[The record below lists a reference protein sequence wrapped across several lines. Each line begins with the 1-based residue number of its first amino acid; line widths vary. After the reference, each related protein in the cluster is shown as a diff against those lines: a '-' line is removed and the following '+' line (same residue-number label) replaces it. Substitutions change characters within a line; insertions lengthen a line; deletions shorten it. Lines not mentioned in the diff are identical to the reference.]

1 MGKDQTKTTLDVIKI
16 IYTNHL
22 CLNWNLYLR
31 NAKNI
36 LYLLEC
42 GKSTRSRASLPST
55 VLLFHSA
62 SLTQSKWDQAEN
74 IVNFIFYSARC
85 RSKINIIVSAD
96 VEFVKCFIKERFST
110 WNLSN
115 FEFVK
120 SPNLLNFT
128 RETCLNCNIFFATN
142 WELWMFNSSFWTNCH
157 FFDVFKYKLTPFILE
172 KTTTS
177 VA

>member
-1 MGKDQTKTTLDVIKI
+1 MCS
-16 IYTNHL
+16 N

-42 GKSTRSRASLPST
+42 GKSTRSPASLPST

-62 SLTQSKWDQAEN
+62 SLTQSKWDQAEE
-74 IVNFIFYSARC
+74 IVNFIFYSAPC

-96 VEFVKCFIKERFST
+96 KEFVKCFIKERFST
-110 WNLSN
+110 WNLSY

-120 SPNLLNFT
+120 IPNLLNFT
-128 RETCLNCNIFFATN
+128 QETCFNCNIFLQQIGNCFFLLIFLNKLSFFFMYSNTN
-142 WELWMFNSSFWTNCH
+142 
-157 FFDVFKYKLTPFILE
+157 
-172 KTTTS
+172 
-177 VA
+177 

>member
-1 MGKDQTKTTLDVIKI
+1 MGKDQTKITLYVFKF
-16 IYTNHL
+16 IYTYHL

-42 GKSTRSRASLPST
+42 GKSTRSRGSLPST

-62 SLTQSKWDQAEN
+62 SLTQSKWDQAEE

-85 RSKINIIVSAD
+85 RRKINIIVSAD
-96 VEFVKCFIKERFST
+96 VEFVKCFIKGRFST

-120 SPNLLNFT
+120 IPNLLNFT
-128 RETCLNCNIFFATN
+128 RETCLNCNIFLQQIGNCRYLTHLFEQIVIFLIYSNTN
-142 WELWMFNSSFWTNCH
+142 
-157 FFDVFKYKLTPFILE
+157 
-172 KTTTS
+172 
-177 VA
+177 

>member
-1 MGKDQTKTTLDVIKI
+1 MGKDQTKTTLYVFKI

-31 NAKNI
+31 NTKNI

-62 SLTQSKWDQAEN
+62 SLTQSKWDQAEK
-74 IVNFIFYSARC
+74 IVNFIFYSARW
-85 RSKINIIVSAD
+85 RSNINIIVSAD
-96 VEFVKCFIKERFST
+96 VELVKCFIKERFST

-115 FEFVK
+115 FEF
-120 SPNLLNFT
+120 PNLLNFT
-128 RETCLNCNIFFATN
+128 RETSLNCKKILQQIGNCGCLTHLFEQIVIFLMYSNTN
-142 WELWMFNSSFWTNCH
+142 
-157 FFDVFKYKLTPFILE
+157 
-172 KTTTS
+172 
-177 VA
+177 

>member
-1 MGKDQTKTTLDVIKI
+1 MFKI

-42 GKSTRSRASLPST
+42 GKSTRSPASLPST

-62 SLTQSKWDQAEN
+62 SLTQSKWDQAEK
-74 IVNFIFYSARC
+74 IVNFIFYSDRC

-96 VEFVKCFIKERFST
+96 KEFVKCFIKERFST

-120 SPNLLNFT
+120 IPNLLNFT
-128 RETCLNCNIFFATN
+128 RETCLNCNIFCNKLGIIDIQLIFLN
-142 WELWMFNSSFWTNCH
+142 KLS
-157 FFDVFKYKLTPFILE
+157 FFDIFKYKLTPFILE
-172 KTTTS
+172 KQQHL
-177 VA
+177 